1 MDAVGSGRARQRCDY
16 EDFLY
21 HEAALLDAW
30 QLKEWLALFADGA
43 TYEVPTSGRPE
54 GVDSAEE
61 LFYIAD
67 DWFRLQHRVE
77 RLLKHGAHSEWP
89 RSLGLRMIGN
99 VRVLGSE
106 AHGVRIA
113 CAFTTYR
120 SIADRTDTF
129 FGHHHYLVDEIDGA
143 LNIREKRTLLAMSS
157 LRPHGRISII
167 V

>member
-1 MDAVGSGRARQRCDY
+1 MTAAVNAQARSRGDY

-21 HEAALLDAW
+21 HEAALLDTWELEAW
-30 QLKEWLALFADGA
+30 LGLFAEGA
-43 TYEVPTSGRPE
+43 TYEVPTAGRPSD
-54 GVDSAEE
+54 VDSAEE

-67 DWFRLQHRVE
+67 DWFRLRHRVE

-99 VRVLGSE
+99 VRIVASE
-106 AHGVRIA
+106 ERGVRIA

-129 FGHHHYLVDEIDGA
+129 FGHHHYLLDEVGGT
-143 LNIREKRTLLAMSS
+143 LKIREKRTLLAMSS
-157 LRPHGRISII
+157 LRPHGRVSII